1 MAGVESIEVAGYAL
15 EDSVAELVT
24 LLKAFHELAD
34 GVADAVGASGMS
46 AGWPSWLFAM
56 EARVHVI
63 DERAQ
68 AYVLAV
74 NRGALPILRD
84 VQRASAEMHR

>member
-1 MAGVESIEVAGYAL
+1 MAGFESIEVAGFAL
-15 EDSVAELVT
+15 EDSVSELVT

-34 GVADAVGASGMS
+34 AIDEAS

-56 EARVHVI
+56 EARARVI

-68 AYVLAV
+68 AYVKLVYRHAWPALDDRALLAF
-74 NRGALPILRD
+74 P
-84 VQRASAEMHR
+84 SE